1 MQANAPHRPSQALA
15 AGNEYAARLLHTHF
29 KGSISNLFKVVPQV
43 YKDDNHKPEMA
54 IALTDFEALCG
65 FVEHGELVSA
75 LQSVPELRSV
85 VGEVP
90 LHLSTFS
97 VCRASTSSAAISAK
111 SFPLG
116 FRVSAEI
123 HISSYILSRGL
134 LSSSIAMMSY
144 IPGAL
149 PI

>member
-90 LHLSTFS
+90 LHLRTFS
-97 VCRASTSSAAISAK
+97 LCRSLLNQLQSLQRAFHWDFEFVQRFISAATFRPEVCLAA
-111 SFPLG
+111 PLQ
-116 FRVSAEI
+116 
-123 HISSYILSRGL
+123 
-134 LSSSIAMMSY
+134 
-144 IPGAL
+144 
-149 PI
+149 